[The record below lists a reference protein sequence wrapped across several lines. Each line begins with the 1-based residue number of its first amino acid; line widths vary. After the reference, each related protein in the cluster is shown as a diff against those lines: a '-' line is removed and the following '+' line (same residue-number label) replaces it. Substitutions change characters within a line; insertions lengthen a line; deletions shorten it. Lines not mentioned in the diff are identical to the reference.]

1 MPEEFFNS
9 QDSTNQSDN
18 TNSQFSVDA
27 NTISVDT
34 NDTPHADS
42 YSSEELADP
51 NKIVVTIADKD
62 TPIVLLIGPPAS
74 GKTMTLVR
82 LARYLRTQ
90 PGYTVRPDTAFRPA
104 HDKNYERMCKQFDA
118 MISNDYAADST
129 SHINF
134 MLVKI
139 LYKGRTLCQILE
151 APGEDYYSPVI
162 ASSSIQG
169 TTTKKQ
175 LPRYISNIRHNKNR
189 KIWTVLVEP
198 DHTNERM
205 DTFNRTQYAIAVKD
219 LIQNSRKKGD
229 KILFIFN
236 KIDKTDFVITPGIV
250 NQKEAL
256 KEIANIYPNI
266 FVPFKNENPITRFW
280 KENNFDFIPFHTGD
294 YAKTSDGSIAF
305 EPGSDIYPE
314 NLWKTICKLLRG

>member
-90 PGYTVRPDTAFRPA
+90 PVTRLDQTPHFVR
-104 HDKNYERMCKQFDA
+104 RM
-118 MISNDYAADST
+118 T
-129 SHINF
+129 
-134 MLVKI
+134 KI
-139 LYKGRTLCQILE
+139 MSGC
-151 APGEDYYSPVI
+151 
-162 ASSSIQG
+162 
-169 TTTKKQ
+169 
-175 LPRYISNIRHNKNR
+175 
-189 KIWTVLVEP
+189 
-198 DHTNERM
+198 
-205 DTFNRTQYAIAVKD
+205 
-219 LIQNSRKKGD
+219 
-229 KILFIFN
+229 
-236 KIDKTDFVITPGIV
+236 V
-250 NQKEAL
+250 N
-256 KEIANIYPNI
+256 
-266 FVPFKNENPITRFW
+266 
-280 KENNFDFIPFHTGD
+280 
-294 YAKTSDGSIAF
+294 
-305 EPGSDIYPE
+305 
-314 NLWKTICKLLRG
+314 NLMP